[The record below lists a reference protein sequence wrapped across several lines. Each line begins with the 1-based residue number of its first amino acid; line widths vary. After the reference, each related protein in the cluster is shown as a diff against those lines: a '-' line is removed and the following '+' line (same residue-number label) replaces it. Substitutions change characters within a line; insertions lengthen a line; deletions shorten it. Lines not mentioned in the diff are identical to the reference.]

1 MVPATVEQSQPIA
14 PATVEQ
20 SQPIAP
26 AAVEQSQPIVPG
38 RVGGSKTR
46 GGHQDLAVSQ
56 PLKDIPA
63 ATSSMSQPKWTSLTD
78 TMKLVIW
85 SEIQE
90 ATQASDLEL
99 TYQLNFSDQAS
110 IDMYHLLR
118 LEFERQEQFDAD
130 ADELSQTFLAIAKTF
145 VSSEIT
151 AEQRSKLDHVEEQSA
166 RNLLSM
172 APEGHIVQPDDLAA
186 AKNYVRAQFA
196 YSPLRNQII
205 ESIDRHRGKEY
216 GRAIIKATLPPIDED
231 EDEDEDEDGD

>member
-1 MVPATVEQSQPIA
+1 MVPATVEQSQP
-14 PATVEQ
+14 T
-20 SQPIAP
+20 
-26 AAVEQSQPIVPG
+26 VPG
-38 RVGGSKTR
+38 IVGRSKTR
-46 GGHQDLAVSQ
+46 GGRQVLAVSQ

-63 ATSSMSQPKWTSLTD
+63 ATPSMSHTDLEQWTSLTD

-85 SEIQE
+85 DEIQQ

-130 ADELSQTFLAIAKTF
+130 ADDLSQVFLAIAKTF
-145 VSSEIT
+145 VSSEFT
-151 AEQRSKLDHVEEQSA
+151 AEQRSKLDHVEQQSA

-196 YSPLRNQII
+196 DSPLRKQII

-216 GRAIIKATLPPIDED
+216 GRQIIRAILPPIDED
-231 EDEDEDEDGD
+231 EDEDENGDKDAANN

>member
-1 MVPATVEQSQPIA
+1 MV

-130 ADELSQTFLAIAKTF
+130 ADELSQTFLVIAKTF

-151 AEQRSKLDHVEEQSA
+151 AE
-166 RNLLSM
+166 
-172 APEGHIVQPDDLAA
+172 
-186 AKNYVRAQFA
+186 
-196 YSPLRNQII
+196 
-205 ESIDRHRGKEY
+205 
-216 GRAIIKATLPPIDED
+216 
-231 EDEDEDEDGD
+231 